1 MAAGSR
7 HVAGFSVLALV
18 TSLAGCTS
26 ATDRLNDGIA
36 LQSQGRYMEA
46 VYRYADAVE
55 RDGELAEA
63 RERLA
68 AAGDSAIMVGMDD
81 ADELERRG
89 DPVGSAEEYRAIDQM
104 LARVRQV
111 GMRLEV
117 PADYTTIRRAVFDN
131 AIGWRMVQGSQAA
144 ERGSW
149 EIARDHFV
157 GARADFLLPSRM
169 QADEAYE
176 AETQLLLRW
185 AETELSD
192 GRPRSAHALAQD
204 AVEVRSSPARDL
216 VLRVR
221 DLQQRALD
229 AGTVVIAILPVTGTP
244 GVREYLG
251 AEFEIALDDDL
262 SVDHWNQPPL
272 FVDVA
277 DPVILRRELRGL
289 LRGQVAQSPLIVG
302 RALDLIGADLGVLIE
317 LAEIEVVE
325 EDVER
330 RTREAIVPLA
340 ASGGR
345 GTNRQADQTMDT
357 VTYTTLEG
365 TLSYYLEASIVVVD
379 ARGREIERFEAS
391 SRKSGPFRRGEIEGD
406 VDVDVRE
413 LPQDDRAFFDPD
425 VFTGQVARVED
436 ELMEDL
442 AVAIAAGTYDTVL
455 SGIP

>member
-1 MAAGSR
+1 
-7 HVAGFSVLALV
+7 V
-18 TSLAGCTS
+18 
-26 ATDRLNDGIA
+26 
-36 LQSQGRYMEA
+36 
-46 VYRYADAVE
+46 
-55 RDGELAEA
+55 
-63 RERLA
+63 
-68 AAGDSAIMVGMDD
+68 
-81 ADELERRG
+81 
-89 DPVGSAEEYRAIDQM
+89 
-104 LARVRQV
+104 
-111 GMRLEV
+111 
-117 PADYTTIRRAVFDN
+117 
-131 AIGWRMVQGSQAA
+131 
-144 ERGSW
+144 
-149 EIARDHFV
+149 
-157 GARADFLLPSRM
+157 
-169 QADEAYE
+169 
-176 AETQLLLRW
+176 LLRW
-185 AETELSD
+185 AETELTD

-204 AVEVRSSPARDL
+204 AAEVRSSPPRDL

-277 DPVILRRELRGL
+277 DPLILRRELRGL
-289 LRGQVAQSPLIVG
+289 LRGQVAQTPLIVG

-330 RTREAIVPLA
+330 RTREAVVRLA

-345 GTNRQADQTMDT
+345 GSNRQADQTMDT
-357 VTYTTLEG
+357 VTYRTLEG
-365 TLSYYLEASIVVVD
+365 TLSYYLEANVVVVD

-391 SRKSGPFRRGEIEGD
+391 SRGSGPFRRGEFDGD
-406 VDVDVRE
+406 PDVLE
-413 LPQDDRAFFDPD
+413 LPQTDAPFFDLD
-425 VFTGQVARVED
+425 VFAGQVARIED

>member
-1 MAAGSR
+1 MAVR
-7 HVAGFSVLALV
+7 PRRLASFLLLAV
-18 TSLAGCTS
+18 LAGCAS
-26 ATDRLNDGIA
+26 ATDRLEDGIA

-46 VYRYADAVE
+46 VYRYADAVD
-55 RDGELAEA
+55 RDGELVEA
-63 RERLA
+63 RDRLVA
-68 AAGDSAIMVGMDD
+68 VGDTAIMVAMDD

-89 DPVGSAEEYRAIDQM
+89 DPVGSAEQYRAIDQM

-111 GMRLEV
+111 GMRLDV
-117 PADYTTIRRAVFDN
+117 PSDYDTIRRAVFDN
-131 AIGWRMVQGSQAA
+131 AIGWRMAQGSNAA

-157 GARADFLLPSRM
+157 GARADFLLPSRL
-169 QADEAYE
+169 QVEEAYE
-176 AETQLLLRW
+176 AETELLLRW
-185 AETELSD
+185 ADTELTD
-192 GRPRSAHALAQD
+192 GRPRAAHALAQE
-204 AVEVRSSPARDL
+204 AVSVRSSPPRDL

-221 DLQQRALD
+221 EVQERTLA
-229 AGTVVIAILPVTGTP
+229 AGTVVVAILPVTGTP

-262 SVDHWNQPPL
+262 GRDHWNHPPP

-289 LRGQVAQSPLIVG
+289 LRGQVAQTPLIVG
-302 RALDLIGADLGVLIE
+302 RALDLIGADLGVMIQ

-325 EDVER
+325 DDVER

-365 TLSYYLEASIVVVD
+365 TLNYYLEADIVIVD
-379 ARGREIERFEAS
+379 ASGREIERFEAS
-391 SRKSGPFRRGEIEGD
+391 SRRSGPFRRGEFDGD
-406 VDVDVRE
+406 AEVLE
-413 LPQDDRAFFDPD
+413 LPQNDAPFFDPD
-425 VFTGQVARVED
+425 VFAGHVARIED

-442 AVAIAAGTYDTVL
+442 AVAIASGTYDTVL

>member
-1 MAAGSR
+1 MASR
-7 HVAGFSVLALV
+7 FVLLGL
-18 TSLAGCTS
+18 LATLTACAS

-55 RDGELAEA
+55 RDAELVEA
-63 RERLA
+63 RDRLI
-68 AAGDSAIMVGMDD
+68 AAGDTAITVAMDE

-89 DPVGSAEEYRAIDQM
+89 DPVGSAEQYRAVDQM

-111 GMRLEV
+111 GIRLDL
-117 PADYTTIRRAVFDN
+117 PADYDVIRRAVFDN

-149 EIARDHFV
+149 EDARAHYI
-157 GARADFLLPSRM
+157 GARADFLLPSRI
-169 QADEAYE
+169 QVDEAYE

-185 AETELSD
+185 ADTELSD
-192 GRPRSAHALAQD
+192 GRPRAAHALAQQ
-204 AVEVRSSPARDL
+204 AVAVRSSPPRDV
-216 VLRVR
+216 VLRAR
-221 DLQQRALD
+221 ELQERALE
-229 AGTVVIAILPVTGTP
+229 AGTVVIAILPVTGTA

-251 AEFEIALDDDL
+251 AEFEIELDDDL
-262 SVDHWNQPPL
+262 SLDHWNQPPL
-272 FVDVA
+272 FVQVA

-289 LRGQVAQSPLIVG
+289 LRGQVAQTPLVVG

-330 RTREAIVPLA
+330 RTREAIIPLPDR
-340 ASGGR
+340 GGR
-345 GTNRQADQTMDT
+345 GTNRQADQAMDT
-357 VTYTTLEG
+357 VTYTMLEG
-365 TLSYYLEASIVVVD
+365 TLSYYLEADIVLVD
-379 ARGREIERFEAS
+379 ATGREIERFEAS
-391 SRKSGPFRRGEIEGD
+391 SRRSGPFRRGEFDGD
-406 VDVDVRE
+406 PDVLE
-413 LPQDDRAFFDPD
+413 LPPSDAPFFDPD
-425 VFTGQVARVED
+425 VFAGQVARIEE

-455 SGIP
+455 SRIQ